1 MLNALLASLPAI
13 TSLAEEVPSGGF
25 DVTGAVNSM
34 VSSVDFAIFAT
45 IFVAVVGITIGPSVT
60 MAVIRK
66 AKGWLLGAI
75 KGM

>member
-1 MLNALLASLPAI
+1 MLNSLMALLPIA
-13 TSLAEEVPSGGF
+13 LAEGEVVTPGF
-25 DVTGAVNSM
+25 DVSGAVNQM
-34 VSSVDFAIFAT
+34 VQSVDFTIFAT
-45 IFVAVVGITIGPSVT
+45 IFVAVVAVTIGPSVT